1 MGSKLGQFCPLQTF
15 SNLFVAKRIETLL
28 ESLDIQREKQ
38 KMENERQFARQLK
51 QDYEV
56 SDIPGEPTVVKEP
69 IYYIP

>member
-1 MGSKLGQFCPLQTF
+1 M
-15 SNLFVAKRIETLL
+15 